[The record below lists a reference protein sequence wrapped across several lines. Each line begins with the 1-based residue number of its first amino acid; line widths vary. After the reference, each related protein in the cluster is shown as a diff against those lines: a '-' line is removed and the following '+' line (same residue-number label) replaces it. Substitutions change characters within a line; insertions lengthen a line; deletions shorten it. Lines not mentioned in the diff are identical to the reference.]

1 MYFNVTRDPAAE
13 ADLLA
18 VRDLIFDKYYDAAQ
32 NRMKD
37 SLTYDLA
44 TEVDTGG
51 NGGDIT
57 NLLVPGTAISLPN
70 AALLSDPARRAQ
82 FKSDLRLLTEIL
94 IARHKNTT
102 ATNPANRFWFWGR
115 TARFG
120 MFNSA
125 RTDFGTTSR
134 ATR

>member
-1 MYFNVTRDPAAE
+1 
-13 ADLLA
+13 
-18 VRDLIFDKYYDAAQ
+18 
-32 NRMKD
+32 MKD
-37 SLTYDLA
+37 SLNYDLT

-94 IARHKNTT
+94 IDPPQEHHCHQPRQPVLVLGPHRAVRQLQRRRRPT
-102 ATNPANRFWFWGR
+102 
-115 TARFG
+115 
-120 MFNSA
+120 S
-125 RTDFGTTSR
+125 GTTSR